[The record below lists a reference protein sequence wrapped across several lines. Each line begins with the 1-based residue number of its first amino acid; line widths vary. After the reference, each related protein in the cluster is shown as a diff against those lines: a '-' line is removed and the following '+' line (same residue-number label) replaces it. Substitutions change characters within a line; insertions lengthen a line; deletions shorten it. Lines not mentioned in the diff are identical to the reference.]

1 MSLRDKV
8 KEFEVNLPLM
18 EGREKGD
25 LKSLYEDVITINEYG
40 FLKDDENKDYVVF
53 NIKED
58 TENFYFGGM
67 VLTEQF
73 KELEADGYRD
83 EIEKD
88 GLPIRLTEKTS
99 KNKRKYTHVEY
110 YPDEK

>member
-1 MSLRDKV
+1 MNLRDKV

-25 LKSLYEDVITINEYG
+25 LKSLYEDTITINEYG
-40 FLKDDENKDYVVF
+40 FLKDDKGEDYVVF
-53 NIKED
+53 NIVED
-58 TENFYFGGM
+58 KENFYFGGM

-73 KELEADGYRD
+73 KELEQDGYRA

-88 GLPIRLTEKTS
+88 GLPLRLSDRKS
-99 KNKRKYTHVEY
+99 KNGRHYTSVEY
-110 YPDEK
+110 YPEDK